1 MIQSPPKITLF
12 FTTVL
17 LCLLMTGAAAKKPNF
32 IIFQP
37 DDMAFYWNDAP
48 TTTKSVPAIPT
59 PHLDKLRKEGA
70 VFTRAYT
77 TSPMCAPS
85 RYSVL
90 TGRYPSRCKHAQ
102 DRTTSCSSSNTLT
115 TVTVPNVKLDL
126 EQTSNLAT
134 TLKGLGY
141 ATGTVGKW
149 HVSVETG
156 KTIQNWLPTSTVYP
170 ANVQLAKNTGF
181 DYADGFYIGN
191 MDNSCTKGKCAD
203 TLGFSHNME
212 WVTAK
217 GLEFI
222 QQAHDSSKP
231 FLLYFNPTV
240 PHSPDIEE
248 SLNTLT
254 ILDTPSGKLSV
265 APSTGMPA
273 RSNVLARANAAP
285 GKVSEGISTTWI
297 DDSMGALYAKLESL
311 SILDDTLI
319 VFIHDHG
326 AIGKGTLYETGA
338 RIAMFAR
345 YPNYVANG
353 GTGTNPFA
361 AETFHDAIVSNID
374 LAPTFLHL
382 ATGSTKDFP
391 PMDGSS
397 LIDEIV
403 RQEKEERTIFS
414 ELDKNR
420 AAISTQWKY
429 IRLGLEMYAGGD
441 KNCQDPGIGR
451 QASSYPGKSDTKQ
464 LYDLSKDGGEQ
475 DNVAKD
481 TSTSNKMN
489 GMLECHLKRTSI
501 GSTDYETNC
510 DDATPLISESQG
522 VIGRETTWF
531 VATVSFVAALW
542 CVVA

>member
-1 MIQSPPKITLF
+1 MKSLEKMMDLIKSSIR
-12 FTTVL
+12 TV
-17 LCLLMTGAAAKKPNF
+17 
-32 IIFQP
+32 
-37 DDMAFYWNDAP
+37 
-48 TTTKSVPAIPT
+48 
-59 PHLDKLRKEGA
+59 
-70 VFTRAYT
+70 
-77 TSPMCAPS
+77 
-85 RYSVL
+85 VL
-90 TGRYPSRCKHAQ
+90 TGA
-102 DRTTSCSSSNTLT
+102 
-115 TVTVPNVKLDL
+115 
-126 EQTSNLAT
+126 
-134 TLKGLGY
+134 
-141 ATGTVGKW
+141 
-149 HVSVETG
+149 
-156 KTIQNWLPTSTVYP
+156 
-170 ANVQLAKNTGF
+170 
-181 DYADGFYIGN
+181 
-191 MDNSCTKGKCAD
+191 
-203 TLGFSHNME
+203 
-212 WVTAK
+212 
-217 GLEFI
+217 
-222 QQAHDSSKP
+222 
-231 FLLYFNPTV
+231 
-240 PHSPDIEE
+240 
-248 SLNTLT
+248 
-254 ILDTPSGKLSV
+254 
-265 APSTGMPA
+265 
-273 RSNVLARANAAP
+273 
-285 GKVSEGISTTWI
+285 GISTESGLPDFRSDNGFWSKNQPIQFKDFLRDQGQQRLSWSRNIELHKLLEKITPNSGHELVRNIISLNRNNILITQNI
-297 DDSMGALYAKLESL
+297 DGLHQESG
-311 SILDDTLI
+311 ITEDQIIEIHGNATKAACLDCFQ
-319 VFIHDHG
+319 VN
-326 AIGKGTLYETGA
+326 AI
-338 RIAMFAR
+338 
-345 YPNYVANG
+345 
-353 GTGTNPFA
+353 
-361 AETFHDAIVSNID
+361 ETFHDAIVSNID

-414 ELDKNR
+414 ELNKDR

>member
-1 MIQSPPKITLF
+1 MIQPI
-12 FTTVL
+12 L
-17 LCLLMTGAAAKKPNF
+17 LCLCLLLAEAGATKKPNF

-37 DDMAFYWNDAP
+37 DDMAFYWDDAP
-48 TTTKSVPAIPT
+48 ITTKQVPAIPT
-59 PHLDKLRKEGA
+59 PSLDKLRKEGA
-70 VFTRAYT
+70 VFKRAYT
-77 TSPMCAPS
+77 ASPMCAPS

-90 TGRYPSRCKHAQ
+90 TGRYASRCKYGQA
-102 DRTTSCSSSNTLT
+102 RTASCSSSNTLT
-115 TVTVPNVKLDL
+115 TVTVPNTKLDL
-126 EQTSNLAT
+126 EKTSNLAT

-156 KTIQNWLPTSTVYP
+156 KAAKNWLPTSTVYP
-170 ANVQLAKNTGF
+170 ANVQLAKDTGF
-181 DYADGFYIGN
+181 DFADGFYIGN
-191 MDNSCTKGKCAD
+191 MDNSCTNKKCAG

-217 GLEFI
+217 GLDFI

-231 FLLYFNPTV
+231 FFLYFNPTV

-273 RSNVLARANAAP
+273 RSDVLARATAAP
-285 GKVSEGISTTWI
+285 GTVSEGISTTWI
-297 DDSMGALYAKLESL
+297 DDSMGALYAKLETL
-311 SILDDTLI
+311 RILDDTLI

-326 AIGKGTLYETGA
+326 AIGKGSLYETGA

-353 GTGTNPFA
+353 GSGTNPFA
-361 AETFHDAIVSNID
+361 AGTFHDTIVSNID

-397 LIDEIV
+397 LVDEIT
-403 RQEKEERTIFS
+403 RQEKEDRVIFS
-414 ELDKNR
+414 ELNKDR
-420 AAISTQWKY
+420 AAISTRWKY
-429 IRLGLEMYAGGD
+429 MRLGLETYAGGP
-441 KNCQDPGIGR
+441 KNCQDPGVAN
-451 QASSYPGKSDTKQ
+451 QASSYPGKSDSEQ
-464 LYDLSKDGGEQ
+464 LYDLGKDGGEQ
-475 DNVAKD
+475 DNVAEE
-481 TSTSNKMN
+481 TPTASNEMN
-489 GMLECHLKRTSI
+489 GFLECHVKRTSI
-501 GSTDYETNC
+501 GSTDYATNC
-510 DDATPLISESQG
+510 DGATPLSASESDGG
-522 VIGRETTWF
+522 VGRGAARWY
-531 VATVSFVAALW
+531 VVVVSVLSAVWW
-542 CVVA
+542 CVVVN

>member
-1 MIQSPPKITLF
+1 
-12 FTTVL
+12 
-17 LCLLMTGAAAKKPNF
+17 
-32 IIFQP
+32 
-37 DDMAFYWNDAP
+37 
-48 TTTKSVPAIPT
+48 
-59 PHLDKLRKEGA
+59 
-70 VFTRAYT
+70 
-77 TSPMCAPS
+77 
-85 RYSVL
+85 
-90 TGRYPSRCKHAQ
+90 
-102 DRTTSCSSSNTLT
+102 
-115 TVTVPNVKLDL
+115 
-126 EQTSNLAT
+126 
-134 TLKGLGY
+134 
-141 ATGTVGKW
+141 
-149 HVSVETG
+149 
-156 KTIQNWLPTSTVYP
+156 
-170 ANVQLAKNTGF
+170 
-181 DYADGFYIGN
+181 
-191 MDNSCTKGKCAD
+191 
-203 TLGFSHNME
+203 
-212 WVTAK
+212 
-217 GLEFI
+217 
-222 QQAHDSSKP
+222 
-231 FLLYFNPTV
+231 
-240 PHSPDIEE
+240 
-248 SLNTLT
+248 
-254 ILDTPSGKLSV
+254 
-265 APSTGMPA
+265 MPA

-414 ELDKNR
+414 ELNKDR